1 MAESNS
7 QVQKQEELGRNEAME
22 TVALQAPVTLERMV
36 RDDLDDKLPK
46 PYLPRALVAA
56 DTEHPSGTWGHQH
69 YHMSVLQQHV
79 AFFDLDNNGIVYP
92 WETYRGFRLI
102 GFNPISSLI
111 LTVLTNGFF
120 SYPTLTGWIPS
131 PFFPIY
137 VHNIHKSK
145 HGSDTGT
152 YDTEGR
158 FVPSNF
164 ENIFSKYALTEP
176 DKLTFAEV
184 WQMTEANRNAM
195 DFFGWSASKLEWVV
209 LYMLAGDER
218 GFLTK
223 EAVRRVYDGTLFE
236 FIAKQRASADKMS

>member
-7 QVQKQEELGRNEAME
+7 QGQKQGQGRNEAME
-22 TVALQAPVTLERMV
+22 TVAPQAPVTLERKV
-36 RDDLDDKLPK
+36 LEDLDEKLPK
-46 PYLPRALVAA
+46 PC
-56 DTEHPSGTWGHQH
+56 
-69 YHMSVLQQHV
+69 
-79 AFFDLDNNGIVYP
+79 
-92 WETYRGFRLI
+92 FRLI
-102 GFNPISSLI
+102 GFNFTSFFILI
-111 LTVLTNGFF
+111 VLTNGFL
-120 SYPTLTGWIPS
+120 SHPTLTGWIPS

-158 FVPSNF
+158 FVPSNI

-176 DKLTFAEV
+176 DKLTFTEV
-184 WQMTEANRNAM
+184 WQMTKGNRNAM
-195 DFFGWSASKLEWVV
+195 DFFGVSASKLEWVV
-209 LYMLAGDER
+209 LYILARGER

-236 FIAKQRASADKMS
+236 FIAKQRASLIR